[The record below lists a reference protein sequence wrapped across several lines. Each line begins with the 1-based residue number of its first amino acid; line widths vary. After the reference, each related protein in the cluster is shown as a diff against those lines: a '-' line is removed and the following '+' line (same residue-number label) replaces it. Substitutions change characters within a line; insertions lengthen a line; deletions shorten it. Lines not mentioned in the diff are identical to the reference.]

1 MSETTNHDEKL
12 SKSKQKRMAEAKA
25 REAQRHK
32 KAMSAMWTVLIPVII
47 VGFIVALVVIHKA
60 NQLNY
65 SKYLNDNGTI
75 ANLGIDNY
83 VTVDYENMSFSRSEL
98 EPTDAAIE
106 AEVTNAIEEHTILS
120 TDADR
125 TAEEDDTV
133 GISYT
138 SRIDGEVHETIG
150 EDSEYKYTIGSE
162 EIDEAFDEALIG
174 HKAGDNFSLDI
185 SFDEDSYEEDYAG
198 KTVSFEVNVKGIYEE
213 PEFDNTFVATY
224 YPERGATVDQFRQSV
239 RDEKFRASL
248 KNKISSSL
256 SLNSVYKAYPQKYME
271 YQTKV
276 LAAQDE
282 ENLTYYNQMYLQYTG
297 QEMYGTV
304 FDMYGVSSQDEY
316 DALLQER
323 AKTKTEKIMSLQY
336 VFNHAGLELSKD
348 EIKEKAGYT
357 GDDEAFKE
365 AVKTYGYGYIAQS
378 VLDDKVCDY
387 LCDVVKLTD

>member
-25 REAQRHK
+25 REAQRHQ

-47 VGFIVALVVIHKA
+47 VALIVTLVVIHKA

-75 ANLGIDNY
+75 ANLNIDDY
-83 VTVDYENMSFSRSEL
+83 VSVDYENMSFSRAEL
-98 EPTDAAIE
+98 EPSEAAIE
-106 AEVTNAIEEHTILS
+106 SEVDSAIEAHTTLS
-120 TDADR
+120 TDTGR
-125 TAEEDDTV
+125 IAEDNDTV

-162 EIDEAFDEALIG
+162 DIDEAFDEALIG

-185 SFDEDSYEEDYAG
+185 SFDEDSYDEDYAG
-198 KTVSFEVNVKGIYEE
+198 KTVNFEVNVKGIYEE
-213 PEFDNTFVATY
+213 PEFNDTFVATY
-224 YPERGATVDQFRQSV
+224 YPERGTTADQFRQSV

-248 KNKISSSL
+248 KNKISSSI
-256 SLNSVYKAYPQKYME
+256 SLNSAYKAYPKKFMD

-282 ENLTYYNQMYLQYTG
+282 ENLTYYNQMYMQYTG
-297 QEMYGTV
+297 QAMYGTV

-323 AKTKTEKIMSLQY
+323 AKTKTEKLMSLQY
-336 VFNHAGLELSKD
+336 VFKHAGLDISKD

-365 AVKTYGYGYIAQS
+365 AVKTYGYGYMAQS
-378 VLDDKVCDY
+378 ILDDKVCEY